1 MEYKDYIELGLN
13 GEDPLKLILCG
24 SVESKDNNKIGVVAV
39 VYATTDKNLAE
50 QKMQE
55 LLGDTNNSDKYY
67 MVYSV
72 PLNTDLTT
80 LEHYPSIE
88 ITKNDLL
95 EL

>member
-1 MEYKDYIELGLN
+1 MEYQDYIELGLN
-13 GEDPLKLILCG
+13 GEEPLKLILRG
-24 SVESKDNNKIGVVAV
+24 SVESNENSKVGVVSV
-39 VYATTDKNLAE
+39 VYATTDRNLAE

-55 LLGDTNNSDKYY
+55 LLKNSDQSNAYY

-88 ITKNDLL
+88 ISKDDLL
-95 EL
+95 

>member
-13 GEDPLKLILCG
+13 GEAPLKLILCG
-24 SVESKDNNKIGVVAV
+24 SVENKENSNVGVVAV
-39 VYATTDKNLAE
+39 VYATTDKKLAE

-55 LLGDTNNSDKYY
+55 LLKNNEDLSKYY

-80 LEHYPSIE
+80 LNHYPSIE
-88 ITKNDLL
+88 IAKNDLL
-95 EL
+95 